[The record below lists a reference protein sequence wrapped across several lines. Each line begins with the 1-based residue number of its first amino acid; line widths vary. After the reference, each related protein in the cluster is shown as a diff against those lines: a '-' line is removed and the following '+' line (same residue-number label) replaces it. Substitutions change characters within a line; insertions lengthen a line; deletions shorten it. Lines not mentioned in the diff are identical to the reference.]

1 MVPPHHP
8 YANQI
13 ANPVAYVDFAK
24 AFDSVTT
31 SKMAA
36 KLSGYGISG
45 CLHMW
50 LIDFLSGR
58 THQTRVGSSVS
69 DVADIKSGVIQ
80 GSCLGPILFLLYI
93 NDIVDI
99 FQKK

>member
-1 MVPPHHP
+1 M
-8 YANQI
+8 
-13 ANPVAYVDFAK
+13 
-24 AFDSVTT
+24 
-31 SKMAA
+31 
-36 KLSGYGISG
+36 
-45 CLHMW
+45 
-50 LIDFLSGR
+50 SGR

-99 FQKK
+99 FPEKVSIKLYADDVKLYSNVCTNTVTDNNTLQDQMNKPSRWAMD